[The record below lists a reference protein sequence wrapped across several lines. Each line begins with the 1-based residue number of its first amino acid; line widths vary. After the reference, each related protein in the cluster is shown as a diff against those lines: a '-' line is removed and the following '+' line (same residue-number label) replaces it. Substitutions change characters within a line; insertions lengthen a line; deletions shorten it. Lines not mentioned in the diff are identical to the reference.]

1 MDPTLLLWKSEGQSF
16 FQRFGLWFNHLLD
29 PTLLLFSDAEIQ
41 KAHGALL
48 EQNVNVKEKV
58 RNFSLFTKSSVHAD
72 SGALLPLHFRPPA
85 VFPASVFP
93 VLGSLIH
100 HNGVR
105 PALFWQFLLQSYNA
119 MFTHTNRNSS
129 GEQEGKSSLLQLLP
143 VIGAVSYTTVAGVL
157 PQILINRLNIK
168 SSLLQT
174 YVKSILPIPLSA
186 TLAFFSVLTVRSEES
201 RTGIRVFD
209 SNGNAIGVSKA
220 AGKKAV
226 WDTALSRAVL
236 LGTTAAVP
244 IPLILLLRRTRLF
257 QRNPLLVTPC
267 FYASIALVFCLMIPV
282 SFSLFPQL
290 GTINR
295 EKVEDELQAEAVG
308 GELYYHRGL

>member
-1 MDPTLLLWKSEGQSF
+1 MRREPLLQ
-16 FQRFGLWFNHLLD
+16 
-29 PTLLLFSDAEIQ
+29 
-41 KAHGALL
+41 
-48 EQNVNVKEKV
+48 
-58 RNFSLFTKSSVHAD
+58 
-72 SGALLPLHFRPPA
+72 
-85 VFPASVFP
+85 

-105 PALFWQFLLQSYNA
+105 PALFWQVYFLIAWFCL
-119 MFTHTNRNSS
+119 
-129 GEQEGKSSLLQLLP
+129 QEGKSSLLQLLP

-244 IPLILLLRRTRLF
+244 IPLILLF

>member
-48 EQNVNVKEKV
+48 EQNVNVKEKDESAV
-58 RNFSLFTKSSVHAD
+58 TLLLSSVHAD

-105 PALFWQFLLQSYNA
+105 PALFWQKLLRRAGRKIVSA
-119 MFTHTNRNSS
+119 AASARHWS
-129 GEQEGKSSLLQLLP
+129 GLLHH
-143 VIGAVSYTTVAGVL
+143 SC
-157 PQILINRLNIK
+157 R
-168 SSLLQT
+168 
-174 YVKSILPIPLSA
+174 A